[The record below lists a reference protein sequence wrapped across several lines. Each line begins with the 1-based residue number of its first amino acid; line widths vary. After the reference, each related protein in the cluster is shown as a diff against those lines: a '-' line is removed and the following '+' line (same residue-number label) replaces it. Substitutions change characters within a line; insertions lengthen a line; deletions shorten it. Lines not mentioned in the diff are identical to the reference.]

1 MSYIGSRVTNSS
13 TTLARPR
20 DEFECSGNEKAFKLS
35 QVVPGAFE
43 SNVQVVLGN
52 VIQEPVSA
60 YTIQDV
66 YRLTYSNLSLTT
78 GASQPKRGDLLTQGA
93 NTFLVVDATTG
104 ILDVMAATAGGAAP
118 TTGSGLTLNVPNID
132 FGIDEQVK
140 HNDDTISYTT
150 GTITGISIVQ
160 GGGSGYTTDDTIFI
174 GAPNIGGNERATATV
189 SVSATGV
196 IQSITVTNAGKGYVT
211 PPAVTI
217 TSSGSGTNATATAT
231 LNSDG
236 GVESIAVDSGG
247 SGYDFISTTI
257 TIENATSGGRQ
268 ATASITSVDGS
279 GAVTGV
285 SLTDAGTGYT
295 AKPLVGV
302 TTGGA
307 ATSTGTGTI
316 AMAGNTTT
324 VTGTGTAFTS
334 QLTVGQ
340 ALFVGESTLGFID
353 AIASDTSLTLKT
365 TVTQAVADTG
375 FSFAT
380 RAELDLT
387 FVGDEATL
395 QVDAVE
401 TLVSQGLYF
410 NGVPRP
416 GENLYIKHEG
426 GSSFQQVPAAGSVTE
441 DSLSTNLKSF
451 TVDKFTTSGA
461 STSTFTLSKTPAS
474 GNAILVVINGSVQTE
489 TTHYSVSGT
498 TLTLVTPLSAGVTV
512 TVVHLGFGTV
522 SRNAFVDGTLT
533 ASAFTD
539 LSMTGNKIANN
550 TLDGTKLANGAVVA
564 HLGFNPVA
572 SNAGTA
578 QSIDSELSL
587 SAALNMSA
595 AGSGQIRFPA
605 TQNNSTNAETL
616 DDYRES
622 SLATVLGFGGN
633 QVSMNMGATAV
644 NTTYFT
650 KVGNIVMLNM
660 EMTLTA
666 KGSSTGNA
674 EIVLPIVADAS
685 GDAIIPIWFENM
697 ASGLTSMIGRIEGG
711 SQALKLFK
719 RDTDG
724 EYTACTEADFTNTSH
739 LIGSGTYRSAT

>member
-66 YRLTYSNLSLTT
+66 YRLTYSNLSLTA

-104 ILDVMAATAGGAAP
+104 ILDVMAATAGGVAP

-140 HNDDTISYTT
+140 HNDDTILYTT

-160 GGGSGYTTDDTIFI
+160 SGGSGYTTSDTVFI

-189 SVSATGV
+189 SISAAGV
-196 IQSITVTNAGKGYVT
+196 VQSISVTKAGKGYTT

-268 ATASITSVDGS
+268 ATATISSVDGS

-285 SLTDAGTGYT
+285 TLTDAGSGYT
-295 AKPLVGV
+295 SKPVVGI

-307 ATSTGTGTI
+307 ASTTGTGTI
-316 AMAGNTTT
+316 VMAGNTTT

-451 TVDKFTTSGA
+451 TVDKFTSTA
-461 STSTFTLSKTPAS
+461 SQSTFTLSKTPAS

-539 LSMTGNKIANN
+539 LSMTGDKMANN
-550 TLDGTKLANGAVVA
+550 TLAGTKFAAGAVVN
-564 HLGFNPVA
+564 HLGYTPVA
-572 SNAGTA
+572 SNAGSA
-578 QSIDSELSL
+578 QSIDAQLNL
-587 SAALNMSA
+587 SAALDMSA
-595 AGSGQIRFPA
+595 ATSGQIKFPA
-605 TQNNSTNAETL
+605 TQNQSTNAQTL

-633 QVSMNMGATAV
+633 QVGMTMGATAV
-644 NTTYFT
+644 NTSYFT

-660 EMTLTA
+660 ELTLTA
-666 KGSSTGNA
+666 KGSSTGDA
-674 EIVLPIVADAS
+674 AVVLPIVADAS

-711 SQALKLFK
+711 SQGLKLFK

-724 EYTACTEADFTNTSH
+724 EYTVCTEADFTNTSH

>member
-1 MSYIGSRVTNSS
+1 MSYIGSRVTNSA

-66 YRLTYSNLSLTT
+66 YRLTYSNLSLTA

-160 GGGSGYTTDDTIFI
+160 SGGSGYTTSDTVFI

-189 SVSATGV
+189 SISAAGV
-196 IQSITVTNAGKGYVT
+196 VQSISVTKAGKGYTT

-268 ATASITSVDGS
+268 ATATISSVDGS

-285 SLTDAGTGYT
+285 TLTDAGSGYT
-295 AKPLVGV
+295 SKPVVGI

-307 ATSTGTGTI
+307 ASTTGTGTI
-316 AMAGNTTT
+316 VMAGNTTT

-340 ALFVGESTLGFID
+340 ALFVGTQTLGFID
-353 AIASDTSLTLKT
+353 AIASDTSLTLKD
-365 TVTQAVADTG
+365 TVTQALESTG

-451 TVDKFTTSGA
+451 TVDKFTSTA
-461 STSTFTLSKTPAS
+461 SQSTFTLSKTPAS

-539 LSMTGNKIANN
+539 LSMTGDKMANN
-550 TLDGTKLANGAVVA
+550 TLAGTKFAAGAVVN
-564 HLGFNPVA
+564 HLGYTPVA
-572 SNAGTA
+572 SNAGSA
-578 QSIDSELSL
+578 QSIDAQLNL
-587 SAALNMSA
+587 SAALDMSA
-595 AGSGQIRFPA
+595 ATSGQIKFPA
-605 TQNNSTNAETL
+605 TQNQSTNAQTL

-633 QVSMNMGATAV
+633 QVGMTMGATAV
-644 NTTYFT
+644 NTSYFT

-660 EMTLTA
+660 ELTLTA
-666 KGSSTGNA
+666 KGSSTGDA
-674 EIVLPIVADAS
+674 AVVLPIVADAS

-711 SQALKLFK
+711 SQGLKLFK

-724 EYTACTEADFTNTSH
+724 EYTVCTEADFTNTSH

>member
-1 MSYIGSRVTNSS
+1 MSYIGSRVTSAS

-20 DEFECSGNEKAFKLS
+20 DEFECSGNERAFKLGQS
-35 QVVPGAFE
+35 VPGAFE

-104 ILDVMAATAGGAAP
+104 ILDVMAATAGGVAP

-132 FGIDEQVK
+132 FCIDEQVK
-140 HNDDTISYTT
+140 HDDDTMSYTT

-160 GGGSGYTTDDTIFI
+160 SGGSGYTTSDTVFI

-189 SVSATGV
+189 SISAAGV
-196 IQSITVTNAGKGYVT
+196 VQSISVTKAGKGYTT

-268 ATASITSVDGS
+268 ATAEISSVDGS

-285 SLTDAGTGYT
+285 TLTDAGSGYT
-295 AKPLVGV
+295 AKPIVGV

-307 ATSTGTGTI
+307 ASTTGTGTI
-316 AMAGNTTT
+316 VMAGNTTT

-340 ALFVGESTLGFID
+340 ALFVGTQTLGFID
-353 AIASDTSLTLKT
+353 AIASDTSLTLKD
-365 TVTQAVADTG
+365 TVTQALESTG

-451 TVDKFTTSGA
+451 TVDKFTSTA
-461 STSTFTLSKTPAS
+461 SQSTFTLSKTPAS

-539 LSMTGNKIANN
+539 LSMTGDKMANN
-550 TLDGTKLANGAVVA
+550 TLAGTKFAAGAVVN
-564 HLGFNPVA
+564 HLGYTPVA
-572 SNAGTA
+572 SNAGSA
-578 QSIDSELSL
+578 QSIDAQLNL
-587 SAALNMSA
+587 SAALDMSA
-595 AGSGQIRFPA
+595 ATSGQIKFPA
-605 TQNNSTNAETL
+605 TQNQSTNAQTL

-633 QVSMNMGATAV
+633 QVGMTMGATAV
-644 NTTYFT
+644 NTSYFT

-660 EMTLTA
+660 ELTLTA
-666 KGSSTGNA
+666 KGSSTGDA
-674 EIVLPIVADAS
+674 AIVLPIVADAS

-711 SQALKLFK
+711 SQGLKLFK

-724 EYTACTEADFTNTSH
+724 EYTVCTEADFTNTSH

>member
-1 MSYIGSRVTNSS
+1 MSYIGSRVTNSA

-104 ILDVMAATAGGAAP
+104 ILDVMAATAGGVAP

-160 GGGSGYTTDDTIFI
+160 SGGSGYTTSDTVFI

-189 SVSATGV
+189 SISAAGV
-196 IQSITVTNAGKGYVT
+196 VQSISVTKAGKGYTT

-268 ATASITSVDGS
+268 ATATISSVDGS

-285 SLTDAGTGYT
+285 TLTDAGSGYT
-295 AKPLVGV
+295 SKPIVGI

-307 ATSTGTGTI
+307 ASTTGTGTI
-316 AMAGNTTT
+316 VMAGNTTT

-340 ALFVGESTLGFID
+340 ALFVGTQTLGFID
-353 AIASDTSLTLKT
+353 AIASDTSLTLKD
-365 TVTQAVADTG
+365 TVTQALESTG

-451 TVDKFTTSGA
+451 TVDKFTSTA
-461 STSTFTLSKTPAS
+461 SQSTFTLSKTPAS

-539 LSMTGNKIANN
+539 LSMTGDKMANN
-550 TLDGTKLANGAVVA
+550 TLAGTKFAAGAVVN
-564 HLGFNPVA
+564 HLGYTPVA
-572 SNAGTA
+572 SNAGSA
-578 QSIDSELSL
+578 QSIDAQLNL
-587 SAALNMSA
+587 SAALDMSA
-595 AGSGQIRFPA
+595 ATSGQIKFPA
-605 TQNNSTNAETL
+605 TQNQSTNAQTL

-633 QVSMNMGATAV
+633 QVGMTMGATAV
-644 NTTYFT
+644 NTSYFT

-660 EMTLTA
+660 ELTLTA
-666 KGSSTGNA
+666 KGSSTGDA
-674 EIVLPIVADAS
+674 AIVLPIVADAS

-711 SQALKLFK
+711 SQGLKLFK

-724 EYTACTEADFTNTSH
+724 EYTVCTEADFTNTSH

>member
-1 MSYIGSRVTNSS
+1 MSYIGSRVTNSA

-104 ILDVMAATAGGAAP
+104 ILDVMAATAGGVAP

-140 HNDDTISYTT
+140 HDDDTISYTT

-160 GGGSGYTTDDTIFI
+160 SGGSGYTTSDTVFI

-189 SVSATGV
+189 SISAAGV
-196 IQSITVTNAGKGYVT
+196 VQSISVTKAGKGYTT

-268 ATASITSVDGS
+268 ATATISSVDGS

-285 SLTDAGTGYT
+285 TLTDAGSGYT
-295 AKPLVGV
+295 SKPIVGI

-307 ATSTGTGTI
+307 ASTTGTGTI
-316 AMAGNTTT
+316 VMAGNTTT

-340 ALFVGESTLGFID
+340 ALFVGTQTLGFID
-353 AIASDTSLTLKT
+353 AIASDTSLTLKD
-365 TVTQAVADTG
+365 TVTQALESTG

-441 DSLSTNLKSF
+441 ASLATNLKSF
-451 TVDKFTTSGA
+451 TVDKFTSTA
-461 STSTFTLSKTPAS
+461 SQSTFTLSKTPAS

-522 SRNAFVDGTLT
+522 SRNEFVDGTLT

-539 LSMTGNKIANN
+539 LSMTGDKMANN
-550 TLDGTKLANGAVVA
+550 TLAGTKFAAGAVVN
-564 HLGFNPVA
+564 HLGYTPVA
-572 SNAGTA
+572 SNAGSA
-578 QSIDSELSL
+578 QSIDAQLNL
-587 SAALNMSA
+587 SAALDMSA
-595 AGSGQIRFPA
+595 ATSGQIKFPA
-605 TQNNSTNAETL
+605 TQNQSTNAQTL

-633 QVSMNMGATAV
+633 QVGMTMGATAV
-644 NTTYFT
+644 NTSYFT

-660 EMTLTA
+660 ELTLTA
-666 KGSSTGNA
+666 KGSSTGDA
-674 EIVLPIVADAS
+674 AIVLPIVADAS

-711 SQALKLFK
+711 SQGLKLFK

-724 EYTACTEADFTNTSH
+724 EYTVCTEADFTNTSH

>member
-1 MSYIGSRVTNSS
+1 MSYIGSRVTNSA

-66 YRLTYSNLSLTT
+66 YRLTYSNLSLTA

-104 ILDVMAATAGGAAP
+104 ILDVMAATAGGVAP

-160 GGGSGYTTDDTIFI
+160 SGGSGYTTSDTVFI

-189 SVSATGV
+189 SISAAGV
-196 IQSITVTNAGKGYVT
+196 VQSISVTKAGKGYTT

-268 ATASITSVDGS
+268 ATATISSVDGS

-285 SLTDAGTGYT
+285 TLTDAGSGYT
-295 AKPLVGV
+295 SKPVVGI

-307 ATSTGTGTI
+307 ASTTGTGTI
-316 AMAGNTTT
+316 VMAGNTTT

-340 ALFVGESTLGFID
+340 ALFVGTQTLGFID
-353 AIASDTSLTLKT
+353 AIASDTSLTLKD
-365 TVTQAVADTG
+365 TVTQALESTG

-451 TVDKFTTSGA
+451 TVDKFTSTA
-461 STSTFTLSKTPAS
+461 SQSTFTLSKTPAS

-539 LSMTGNKIANN
+539 LSMTGDKMANN
-550 TLDGTKLANGAVVA
+550 TLTGTKFAAGAVVN
-564 HLGFNPVA
+564 HLGYTPVA
-572 SNAGTA
+572 SNAGSA
-578 QSIDSELSL
+578 QSIDAQLNL
-587 SAALNMSA
+587 SAALDMSA
-595 AGSGQIRFPA
+595 ATSGQIKFPA
-605 TQNNSTNAETL
+605 TQNQSTNAQTL

-633 QVSMNMGATAV
+633 QVGMTMGATAV
-644 NTTYFT
+644 NTSYFT

-660 EMTLTA
+660 ELTLTA
-666 KGSSTGNA
+666 KGSSTGDA
-674 EIVLPIVADAS
+674 AVVLPIVADAS

-711 SQALKLFK
+711 SQGLKLFK

-724 EYTACTEADFTNTSH
+724 EYTVCTEADFTNTSH

>member
-1 MSYIGSRVTNSS
+1 MSYIGSRVTNSA

-104 ILDVMAATAGGAAP
+104 ILDVMAATAGGVAP

-140 HNDDTISYTT
+140 HDDDTISYTT

-160 GGGSGYTTDDTIFI
+160 SGGSGYTTSDTVFI

-189 SVSATGV
+189 SISAAGV
-196 IQSITVTNAGKGYVT
+196 VQSISVTKAGKGYTT

-268 ATASITSVDGS
+268 ATATISSVDGS

-285 SLTDAGTGYT
+285 TLTDAGSGYT
-295 AKPLVGV
+295 SKPIVGI

-307 ATSTGTGTI
+307 ASTTGTGTI
-316 AMAGNTTT
+316 VMAGNTTT

-340 ALFVGESTLGFID
+340 ALFVGTQTLGFID
-353 AIASDTSLTLKT
+353 AIASDTSLTLKD
-365 TVTQAVADTG
+365 TVTQALESTG

-451 TVDKFTTSGA
+451 TVDKFTSTA
-461 STSTFTLSKTPAS
+461 SQSTFTLSKTPAS

-539 LSMTGNKIANN
+539 LSMTGDKMANN
-550 TLDGTKLANGAVVA
+550 TLAGTKFAAGAVVN
-564 HLGFNPVA
+564 HLGYTPVA
-572 SNAGTA
+572 SNAGSA
-578 QSIDSELSL
+578 QSIDAQLNL
-587 SAALNMSA
+587 SAALDMSA
-595 AGSGQIRFPA
+595 ATSGQIKFPA
-605 TQNNSTNAETL
+605 TQNQSTNAQPL

-633 QVSMNMGATAV
+633 QVGMTMGATAV
-644 NTTYFT
+644 NTSYFT

-660 EMTLTA
+660 ELTLTA
-666 KGSSTGNA
+666 KGSSTGDA
-674 EIVLPIVADAS
+674 AIVLPIVADAS

-711 SQALKLFK
+711 SQGLKLFK

-724 EYTACTEADFTNTSH
+724 EYTVCTEADFTNTSH

>member
-1 MSYIGSRVTNSS
+1 MSYIGSRVTNSA

-104 ILDVMAATAGGAAP
+104 ILDVMAATAGGVAP

-140 HNDDTISYTT
+140 HDDDTISYTT

-160 GGGSGYTTDDTIFI
+160 SGGSGYTTSDTVFI

-189 SVSATGV
+189 SISAAGV
-196 IQSITVTNAGKGYVT
+196 VQSISVTKAGKGYTT

-268 ATASITSVDGS
+268 ATATISSVDGS

-285 SLTDAGTGYT
+285 TLTDAGSGYT
-295 AKPLVGV
+295 SKPIVGI

-307 ATSTGTGTI
+307 ASTTGTGTI
-316 AMAGNTTT
+316 VMAGNTTT

-340 ALFVGESTLGFID
+340 ALFVGTQTLGFID
-353 AIASDTSLTLKT
+353 AIASDTSLTLKD
-365 TVTQAVADTG
+365 TVTQALESTG

-451 TVDKFTTSGA
+451 TVDKFTSTA
-461 STSTFTLSKTPAS
+461 SQSTFTLSKTPAS
-474 GNAILVVINGSVQTE
+474 GNAILVIINGSVQTE

-539 LSMTGNKIANN
+539 LSMTGDKMANN
-550 TLDGTKLANGAVVA
+550 TLAGTKFAAGAVVN
-564 HLGFNPVA
+564 HLGYTPVA
-572 SNAGTA
+572 SNAGSA
-578 QSIDSELSL
+578 QSIDAQLNL
-587 SAALNMSA
+587 SAALDMSA
-595 AGSGQIRFPA
+595 ATSGQIKFPA
-605 TQNNSTNAETL
+605 TQNQSTNAQTL

-633 QVSMNMGATAV
+633 QVGMTMGATAV
-644 NTTYFT
+644 NTSYFT

-660 EMTLTA
+660 ELTLTA
-666 KGSSTGNA
+666 KGSSTGDA
-674 EIVLPIVADAS
+674 AIVLPIVADAS

-711 SQALKLFK
+711 SQGLKLFK

-724 EYTACTEADFTNTSH
+724 EYTVCTEADFTNTSH

>member
-1 MSYIGSRVTNSS
+1 MSYIGSRVTNSA

-66 YRLTYSNLSLTT
+66 YRLTYSNLSLTA

-104 ILDVMAATAGGAAP
+104 ILDVMAATAGGVAP

-160 GGGSGYTTDDTIFI
+160 SGGSGYTTSDTVFI

-189 SVSATGV
+189 SISAAGV
-196 IQSITVTNAGKGYVT
+196 VQSISVTKAGKGYTT

-279 GAVTGV
+279 GAITGV

-295 AKPLVGV
+295 AKPAIGV

-340 ALFVGESTLGFID
+340 SLFVGTQTLGFID
-353 AIASDTSLTLKT
+353 AIASDTSLTLKD
-365 TVTQAVADTG
+365 TVTQALESTG

-451 TVDKFTTSGA
+451 TVDKFTSTA
-461 STSTFTLSKTPAS
+461 SQSTFTLSKTPAS

-539 LSMTGNKIANN
+539 LSMTGDKMANN
-550 TLDGTKLANGAVVA
+550 TLTGTKFAAGAVVN
-564 HLGFNPVA
+564 HLGYTPVA
-572 SNAGTA
+572 SNAGSA
-578 QSIDSELSL
+578 QSIDAQLNL
-587 SAALNMSA
+587 SAALDMSA
-595 AGSGQIRFPA
+595 ATSGQIKFPA
-605 TQNNSTNAETL
+605 TQNQSTNAQTL

-633 QVSMNMGATAV
+633 QVGMTMGATAV
-644 NTTYFT
+644 NTSYFT

-660 EMTLTA
+660 ELTLTA
-666 KGSSTGNA
+666 KGSSTGDA
-674 EIVLPIVADAS
+674 AVVLPIVADAS

-711 SQALKLFK
+711 SQGLKLFK

-724 EYTACTEADFTNTSH
+724 EYTVCTEADFTNTSH

>member
-1 MSYIGSRVTNSS
+1 MSYIGSRVTNSA

-20 DEFECSGNEKAFKLS
+20 DEFECSGNERAFKLS
-35 QVVPGAFE
+35 QTVPGAFE

-66 YRLTYSNLSLTT
+66 YRLTYSNLSLTS
-78 GASQPKRGDLLTQGA
+78 GASQPARGDLLTQGS
-93 NTFLVVDATTG
+93 NSFVVVDATTG
-104 ILDVMAATAGGAAP
+104 ILDVVANVAGGDAP

-132 FGIDEQVK
+132 FGIDTQVK
-140 HNDDTISYTT
+140 HDDTTISYTT
-150 GTITGISIVQ
+150 GTITGITLVQ
-160 GGGSGYTTDDTIFI
+160 GGGSGYATTDTITL

-189 SVSATGV
+189 SVSAQGAV
-196 IQSITVTNAGKGYVT
+196 QGITVTKAGKGYT
-211 PPAVTI
+211 SAPAVTI

-236 GVESIAVDSGG
+236 GVASIAVDSGG
-247 SGYDFISTTI
+247 SNYDFTTTTI
-257 TIENATSGGRQ
+257 AIENPQSGGLQ

-279 GAVTGV
+279 GAITGV
-285 SLTDAGTGYT
+285 VLTQVGSGYT
-295 AKPLVGV
+295 SKPQIGV

-307 ATSTGTGTI
+307 AATVGTGTI
-316 AMAGNTTT
+316 DISAGSAT
-324 VTGTGTAFTS
+324 VTGVGTSFTS
-334 QLTVGQ
+334 ELAVGN
-340 ALFVGESTLGFID
+340 ALFIADNAIGYVD
-353 AIASDTSLTLKT
+353 AIASDTSLTLKSVVNT
-365 TVTQAVADTG
+365 AIETSA
-375 FSFAT
+375 FSFAV

-441 DSLSTNLKSF
+441 ASLSTNLKTF

-461 STSTFTLSKTPAS
+461 STSTFTLTKTPAS
-474 GNAILVVINGSVQTE
+474 GNAILVIINGSVQTE

-533 ASAFTD
+533 SAAFVD
-539 LSMTGNKIANN
+539 LTLTGDKIANN
-550 TLDGTKLANGAVVA
+550 TIPSTKLESGAVAA
-564 HLGFNPVA
+564 HLGANPVL
-572 SNAGTA
+572 SNSGSA
-578 QSIDSELSL
+578 QSIDSILTLASELDISGA
-587 SAALNMSA
+587 SA
-595 AGSGQIRFPA
+595 GQIKFPA
-605 TQNNSTNAETL
+605 SQNSSTNAQTL
-616 DDYRES
+616 DDYQEN
-622 SLATVLGFGGN
+622 SLATALGFGGSN
-633 QVSMNMGATAV
+633 TGMTAGATAV
-644 NTTYFT
+644 NTTYIT
-650 KVGNIVMLNM
+650 KIGNMVMINM
-660 EMTLTA
+660 ESTITA
-666 KGSSTGNA
+666 KGSSTGDA
-674 EIVLPIVADAS
+674 AIALPVTANAS

-697 ASGLTSMIGRIEGG
+697 ASGLTSMMGRIEGG
-711 SQALKLFK
+711 SNQMKLFK

-739 LIGSGTYRSAT
+739 LIGSGTYRSA

>member
-1 MSYIGSRVTNSS
+1 MSYIGSRVTNSA

-66 YRLTYSNLSLTT
+66 YRLTYSNLSLTA

-104 ILDVMAATAGGAAP
+104 ILDVMAATAGGVAP

-160 GGGSGYTTDDTIFI
+160 SGGSGYTTSDTVFI

-189 SVSATGV
+189 SISAAGV
-196 IQSITVTNAGKGYVT
+196 VQSISVTKAGKGYTT

-257 TIENATSGGRQ
+257 AIENATSGGRQ

-340 ALFVGESTLGFID
+340 ALFVGTQTLGFID
-353 AIASDTSLTLKT
+353 AIASDTSLTLKD
-365 TVTQAVADTG
+365 TVTQALESTG

-395 QVDAVE
+395 QVDSVE

-451 TVDKFTTSGA
+451 TVDKFTSTA
-461 STSTFTLSKTPAS
+461 SQSTFTLSKTPAS

-539 LSMTGNKIANN
+539 LSMTGDKMANN
-550 TLDGTKLANGAVVA
+550 TLTGTKFAAGAVVN
-564 HLGFNPVA
+564 HLGYTPVA
-572 SNAGTA
+572 SNAGSA
-578 QSIDSELSL
+578 QSIDAQLNL
-587 SAALNMSA
+587 SAALDMSA
-595 AGSGQIRFPA
+595 ATSGQIKFPA
-605 TQNNSTNAETL
+605 TQNQSTNAQTL

-633 QVSMNMGATAV
+633 QVGMTMGATAV
-644 NTTYFT
+644 NTSYFT

-660 EMTLTA
+660 ELTLTA
-666 KGSSTGNA
+666 KGSSTGDA
-674 EIVLPIVADAS
+674 AVVLPIVADAS

-711 SQALKLFK
+711 SQGLKLFK

-724 EYTACTEADFTNTSH
+724 EYTVCTEADFTNTSH

>member
-160 GGGSGYTTDDTIFI
+160 SGGSGYTTSDTVFI

-189 SVSATGV
+189 SISAAGV
-196 IQSITVTNAGKGYVT
+196 VQSISVTKAGKGYTT

-268 ATASITSVDGS
+268 ATATISSVDGS

-285 SLTDAGTGYT
+285 TLTDAGSGYT
-295 AKPLVGV
+295 SKPVVGI

-307 ATSTGTGTI
+307 ASTTGTGTI
-316 AMAGNTTT
+316 VMAGNTTT

-340 ALFVGESTLGFID
+340 ALFVGTQTLGFID
-353 AIASDTSLTLKT
+353 AIASDTSLTLKD
-365 TVTQAVADTG
+365 TVTQALESTG

-451 TVDKFTTSGA
+451 TVDKFTSTA
-461 STSTFTLSKTPAS
+461 SQSTFTLSKTPAS

-539 LSMTGNKIANN
+539 LSMTGDKMANN
-550 TLDGTKLANGAVVA
+550 TLAGTKFAAGAVVN
-564 HLGFNPVA
+564 HLGYTPVA
-572 SNAGTA
+572 SNAGSA
-578 QSIDSELSL
+578 QSIDAQLNL
-587 SAALNMSA
+587 SAALDMSA
-595 AGSGQIRFPA
+595 ATSGQIKFPA
-605 TQNNSTNAETL
+605 TQNQSTNAQTL

-633 QVSMNMGATAV
+633 QVGMTMGATAV
-644 NTTYFT
+644 NTSYFT

-660 EMTLTA
+660 ELTLTA
-666 KGSSTGNA
+666 KGSSTGDA
-674 EIVLPIVADAS
+674 AVVLPIVADAS

-711 SQALKLFK
+711 SQGLKLFK

-724 EYTACTEADFTNTSH
+724 EYTVCTEADFTNTSH

>member
-1 MSYIGSRVTNSS
+1 MSYIGSRVTNAS

-35 QVVPGAFE
+35 QIVPGAFE

-78 GASQPKRGDLLTQGA
+78 GASQPQRGDLLTQGA

-118 TTGSGLTLNVPNID
+118 TTGSGLTLNIPNID
-132 FGIDEQVK
+132 FGIDTQVK
-140 HNDDTISYTT
+140 HDDETISYTT

-160 GGGSGYTTDDTIFI
+160 GGGSGYTTSDTIFI
-174 GAPNIGGNERATATV
+174 GAPNIGGNERATATL

-196 IQSITVTNAGKGYVT
+196 VQSITVTNAGKGYVVA
-211 PPAVTI
+211 PAVTI

-231 LNSDG
+231 INSDG
-236 GVESIAVDSGG
+236 GVESITVDSGG
-247 SGYDFISTTI
+247 SGYDFISTTV

-279 GAVTGV
+279 GAITGV

-295 AKPLVGV
+295 AKPIIGV
-302 TTGGA
+302 TTGGV
-307 ATSTGTGTI
+307 ATTTGTGTI
-316 AMAGNTTT
+316 AMAGNTAT
-324 VTGTGTAFTS
+324 VTGTNTTFTS

-340 ALFVGESTLGFID
+340 ALFVGEQTLGFID

-365 TVTQAVADTG
+365 TIDQAIEDTG

-387 FVGDEATL
+387 FIGDEATL
-395 QVDAVE
+395 QVDSVE
-401 TLVSQGLYF
+401 TLPSQGLYF

-441 DSLSTNLKSF
+441 DSLSTNLKAF

-461 STSTFTLSKTPAS
+461 STNTFTLSKAPAS

-550 TLDGTKLANGAVVA
+550 TIDGTKLAVGAVVS

-578 QSIDSELSL
+578 QSIDSQLNL
-587 SAALNMSA
+587 SAALDMSA
-595 AGSGQIRFPA
+595 ATSGQIRFPA
-605 TQNNSTNAETL
+605 SQNNSTNAETL

-622 SLATVLGFGGN
+622 SLASVLGFGGN
-633 QVSMNMGATAV
+633 QVGMNMGATAV
-644 NTTYFT
+644 NTSYFT
-650 KVGNIVMLNM
+650 KIGNIVMLNM

-674 EIVLPIVADAS
+674 EIVLPIVSDSA

-711 SQALKLFK
+711 SQSLKLFK

-724 EYTACTEADFTNTSH
+724 EYTACTEADFTDTSH

>member
-1 MSYIGSRVTNSS
+1 MSYIGTQSVNAS
-13 TTLARPR
+13 TTLSRPR

-35 QVVPGAFE
+35 QTVPGAFE

-52 VIQEPVSA
+52 IIQEPVNA

-66 YRLTYSNLSLTT
+66 YRLTYSSLALTA
-78 GASQPKRGDLLTQGA
+78 GASQPARGDLVTQGS

-118 TTGSGLTLNVPNID
+118 TTGSGLTLNTPNID

-160 GGGSGYTTDDTIFI
+160 SGGSGYSTSDTISI
-174 GAPNIGGNERATATV
+174 GSPNITGNERATATV
-189 SVSATGV
+189 SVSAQGAV
-196 IQSITVTNAGKGYVT
+196 QGITVTKAGKGYT
-211 PPAVTI
+211 SAPAVTI
-217 TSSGSGTNATATAT
+217 TSSAGGTNATATAT

-236 GVESIAVDSGG
+236 GVASIAVDSGG
-247 SGYDFISTTI
+247 SNYDFTTTTI
-257 TIENATSGGRQ
+257 AIENPQSGGLQ

-279 GAVTGV
+279 GAITGV
-285 SLTDAGTGYT
+285 SLTQVGSGYT
-295 AKPLVGV
+295 SKPQIGV

-307 ATSTGTGTI
+307 AATVGTGTI
-316 AMAGNTTT
+316 DISAGSAT
-324 VTGTGTAFTS
+324 VAGVGTSFTS
-334 QLTVGQ
+334 ELAVGN
-340 ALFVGESTLGFID
+340 ALFIADNAIGYVD
-353 AIASDTSLTLKT
+353 AIASDTSLTLKSVVNT
-365 TVTQAVADTG
+365 AIQTSA
-375 FSFAT
+375 FSFAI

-387 FVGDEATL
+387 FVGDEGNFT
-395 QVDAVE
+395 VDSVE
-401 TLVSQGLYF
+401 TLPSQGLYF

-416 GENLYIKHEG
+416 GENLYVGHHG

-441 DSLSTNLKSF
+441 TSLSTNLKTF

-512 TVVHLGFGTV
+512 TVIHLGFSTV

-539 LSMTGNKIANN
+539 LSMTGDKIANN
-550 TLDGTKLANGAVVA
+550 TLAGTKLANGAVVS

-572 SNAGTA
+572 SNAGTQ
-578 QSIDSELSL
+578 QSIDSQLVL
-587 SAALNMSA
+587 AADLDMSGA
-595 AGSGQIRFPA
+595 SSGQIKFPPS
-605 TQNNSTNAETL
+605 QNASTNAQTL
-616 DDYRES
+616 DDYNES
-622 SLATVLGFGGN
+622 SLATVLGFGGA
-633 QVSMNMGATAV
+633 QVGMNMGATAV

-660 EMTLTA
+660 EMTITA

-674 EIVLPIVADAS
+674 EIVIPVTANAS

-711 SQALKLFK
+711 SSALKLFK

-739 LIGSGTYRSAT
+739 LIGSGTYRSA

>member
-20 DEFECSGNEKAFKLS
+20 DEFECSGNEKAFKLG

-66 YRLTYSNLSLTT
+66 YRLTYSNLSLTA
-78 GASQPKRGDLLTQGA
+78 GASQPARGDLVTQGA

-118 TTGSGLTLNVPNID
+118 TTGSGLTLNIPNID
-132 FGIDEQVK
+132 FGIDTQVK
-140 HNDDTISYTT
+140 HNDETISYTT
-150 GTITGISIVQ
+150 GTITGITIVQ
-160 GGGSGYTTDDTIFI
+160 SGTSGYATSDTIFI
-174 GAPNIGGNERATATV
+174 GAPNIGGNKTATATV
-189 SVSATGV
+189 SVSAQGA
-196 IQSITVTNAGKGYVT
+196 IQEITVTDAGAGYTVA
-211 PPAVTI
+211 PAVTI
-217 TSSGSGTNATATAT
+217 TSSAGGTNATATAT

-236 GVESIAVDSGG
+236 GVASIAVGSGG
-247 SGYDFISTTI
+247 SGYDFTTTSI

-268 ATASITSVDGS
+268 ASATITSVDGS
-279 GAVTGV
+279 GGITGV
-285 SLTDAGTGYT
+285 SLTDVGSGYT
-295 AKPLVGV
+295 SKPTIFVS
-302 TTGGA
+302 TGGTA
-307 ATSTGTGTI
+307 SSTGTGTI
-316 AMAGNTTT
+316 AMAGNTAT
-324 VTGTGTAFTS
+324 VTGTNTTFTS
-334 QLTVGQ
+334 QLTVGNT
-340 ALFVGESTLGFID
+340 LFVGDTAIGVID
-353 AIASDTSLTLKT
+353 AIASDTSLTLKSS
-365 TVTQAVADTG
+365 VTQAIADAA
-375 FSFAT
+375 FSFAV

-387 FVGDEATL
+387 FEGNEATF
-395 QVDAVE
+395 QVDSVE
-401 TLVSQGLYF
+401 TLPSQGLYF

-441 DSLSTNLKSF
+441 DSLSTNLKTF
-451 TVDKFTTSGA
+451 TVDKFTSTA
-461 STSTFTLSKTPAS
+461 SQSTFTLSKTPAS
-474 GNAILVVINGSVQTE
+474 GNSILVIINGSVQTE
-489 TTHYSVSGT
+489 TTHYTVSGT

-512 TVVHLGFGTV
+512 TVVHLGFSTV

-533 ASAFTD
+533 SAAFTD
-539 LSMTGNKIANN
+539 LTLEGIKIKNN
-550 TLDGTKLANGAVVA
+550 TIDGTKLANGAVVS
-564 HLGFNPVA
+564 HLGYTPVA

-578 QSIDSELSL
+578 QSINAQLALTADLDL
-587 SAALNMSA
+587 SAATA
-595 AGSGQIRFPA
+595 GQIKFPPS
-605 TQNNSTNAETL
+605 QNNSTNAQTL
-616 DDYRES
+616 DDYQES
-622 SLATVLGFGGN
+622 SLASVLGFGGA
-633 QVSMNMGATAV
+633 QVGMNMGATAV

-660 EMTLTA
+660 EMTITA

-674 EIVLPIVADAS
+674 EIALPIAADAS

-739 LIGSGTYRSAT
+739 LIGSGTYRSVT

>member
-1 MSYIGSRVTNSS
+1 MSYIGSRVTSAS

-20 DEFECSGNEKAFKLS
+20 DEFECSGNERAFKLGQS
-35 QVVPGAFE
+35 VPGAFE

-66 YRLTYSNLSLTT
+66 YRLTYSNLSLTS
-78 GASQPKRGDLLTQGA
+78 GASQPARGDLVTQGA
-93 NTFLVVDATTG
+93 NTFVVVDATTG
-104 ILDVMAATAGGAAP
+104 ILDVVANVAGGDAP

-140 HNDDTISYTT
+140 HNDDSITYTT
-150 GTITGISIVQ
+150 GTITGISVVQ
-160 GGGSGYTTDDTIFI
+160 SGTSGYTTSDTITI

-189 SVSATGV
+189 SVSAQGAV
-196 IQSITVTNAGKGYVT
+196 QAITVTKAGKGYVT

-236 GVESIAVDSGG
+236 GVASIAVDSGG
-247 SGYDFISTTI
+247 SNYDFTTTTI
-257 TIENATSGGRQ
+257 TIENPTTGGRQ
-268 ATASITSVDGS
+268 ATATIASVDGS
-279 GAVTGV
+279 GGITGV
-285 SLTDAGTGYT
+285 TLTDAGSGYT
-295 AKPLVGV
+295 AKPSIIVA
-302 TTGGA
+302 TGGA
-307 ATSTGTGTI
+307 NSSTGTGTI

-334 QLTVGQ
+334 EITVGQ
-340 ALFVGESTLGFID
+340 VIFVGESAIGFVD

-365 TVTQAVADTG
+365 AVTTAIESSG
-375 FSFAT
+375 FSIAT

-387 FVGDEATL
+387 FVGQEATF
-395 QVDAVE
+395 QVDSVE
-401 TLVSQGLYF
+401 TLPSQGLYF

-441 DSLSTNLKSF
+441 ASLATNLKSF

-474 GNAILVVINGSVQTE
+474 GNAILVIINGSVQTE

-533 ASAFTD
+533 SDAFRD
-539 LSMTGNKIANN
+539 LTLTGDKIANN
-550 TLDGTKLANGAVVA
+550 TIAGTKLATSAVVN
-564 HLGFNPVA
+564 HLGYTPVA
-572 SNAGTA
+572 SNAGSA
-578 QSIDSELSL
+578 QSINAQLSLTADLDL
-587 SAALNMSA
+587 SAATA
-595 AGSGQIRFPA
+595 GQIKFPA
-605 TQNNSTNAETL
+605 SQNNSTNAQTL
-616 DDYRES
+616 DDYREG
-622 SLATVLGFGGN
+622 SLATALGFGGA
-633 QVSMNMGATAV
+633 QVGLSAGATAV

-660 EMTLTA
+660 ELTITA
-666 KGSSTGNA
+666 KGSSTGDAAIALPVTSAA
-674 EIVLPIVADAS
+674 E

-697 ASGLTSMIGRIEGG
+697 ASGLTSMIGRIEGN
-711 SQALKLFK
+711 SNSLKLFK

-739 LIGSGTYRSAT
+739 LIGSGTYRSVT

>member
-1 MSYIGSRVTNSS
+1 MSYIGSRVTSAS

-20 DEFECSGNEKAFKLS
+20 DEFECSGNERAFKLGQS
-35 QVVPGAFE
+35 VPGAFE

-104 ILDVMAATAGGAAP
+104 ILDVMAATAGGVAP

-140 HNDDTISYTT
+140 HDDDTISYTT

-160 GGGSGYTTDDTIFI
+160 SGGSGYTTSDTVFI

-189 SVSATGV
+189 SISAAGV
-196 IQSITVTNAGKGYVT
+196 VQSISVTKAGKGYTT

-268 ATASITSVDGS
+268 ATATISSVDGS

-285 SLTDAGTGYT
+285 TLTDAGSGYT
-295 AKPLVGV
+295 SKPIVGI

-307 ATSTGTGTI
+307 ASTTGTGTI
-316 AMAGNTTT
+316 VMAGNTTT

-340 ALFVGESTLGFID
+340 ALFVGTQTLGFID
-353 AIASDTSLTLKT
+353 AIASDTSLTLKD
-365 TVTQAVADTG
+365 TVTQALESTG

-387 FVGDEATL
+387 FVGEEATF
-395 QVDAVE
+395 QVDSVE
-401 TLVSQGLYF
+401 TLTSQGLYF

-451 TVDKFTTSGA
+451 TVDKFTSTA
-461 STSTFTLSKTPAS
+461 SQSTFTLSKTPAS

-539 LSMTGNKIANN
+539 LSMTGDKMANN
-550 TLDGTKLANGAVVA
+550 TLAGTKFAAGAVVN
-564 HLGFNPVA
+564 HLGYTPVA
-572 SNAGTA
+572 SNAGSA
-578 QSIDSELSL
+578 QSIDAQLNL
-587 SAALNMSA
+587 SAALDMSA
-595 AGSGQIRFPA
+595 ATSGQIKFPA
-605 TQNNSTNAETL
+605 TQNQSTNAQTL

-633 QVSMNMGATAV
+633 QVGMTMGATAV
-644 NTTYFT
+644 NTSYFT

-660 EMTLTA
+660 ELTLTA
-666 KGSSTGNA
+666 KGSSTGDA
-674 EIVLPIVADAS
+674 AIVLPIVADAS

-711 SQALKLFK
+711 SQGLKLFK

-724 EYTACTEADFTNTSH
+724 EYTVCTEADFTNTSH

>member
-1 MSYIGSRVTNSS
+1 MSYIGSRVTNSA

-104 ILDVMAATAGGAAP
+104 ILDVMAATAGGVAP

-132 FGIDEQVK
+132 FCIDEQVK
-140 HNDDTISYTT
+140 HDDDTMSYTT

-160 GGGSGYTTDDTIFI
+160 SGGSGYTTSDTVFI

-189 SVSATGV
+189 SISAAGV
-196 IQSITVTNAGKGYVT
+196 VQSISVTKAGKGYTT

-268 ATASITSVDGS
+268 ATAEISSVDGS

-285 SLTDAGTGYT
+285 TLTDAGSGYT
-295 AKPLVGV
+295 AKPIVGV

-307 ATSTGTGTI
+307 ASTTGTGTI
-316 AMAGNTTT
+316 VMAGNTTT

-340 ALFVGESTLGFID
+340 ALFVGTQTLGFID
-353 AIASDTSLTLKT
+353 AIASDTSLTLKD
-365 TVTQAVADTG
+365 TVTQALESTG

-451 TVDKFTTSGA
+451 TVDKFTSTA
-461 STSTFTLSKTPAS
+461 SQSTFTLSKTPAS

-539 LSMTGNKIANN
+539 LSMTGDKMANN
-550 TLDGTKLANGAVVA
+550 TLAGTKFAAGAVVN
-564 HLGFNPVA
+564 HLGYTPVA
-572 SNAGTA
+572 SNSGSA
-578 QSIDSELSL
+578 QSIDAQLNL
-587 SAALNMSA
+587 SAALDMSA
-595 AGSGQIRFPA
+595 ATSGQIKFPA
-605 TQNNSTNAETL
+605 TQNQSTNAQTL

-633 QVSMNMGATAV
+633 QVGMTMGATAV
-644 NTTYFT
+644 NTSYFT

-660 EMTLTA
+660 ELTLTA
-666 KGSSTGNA
+666 KGSSTGDA
-674 EIVLPIVADAS
+674 AIVLPIVADAS

-711 SQALKLFK
+711 SQGLKLFK

-724 EYTACTEADFTNTSH
+724 EYTVCTEADFTNTSH